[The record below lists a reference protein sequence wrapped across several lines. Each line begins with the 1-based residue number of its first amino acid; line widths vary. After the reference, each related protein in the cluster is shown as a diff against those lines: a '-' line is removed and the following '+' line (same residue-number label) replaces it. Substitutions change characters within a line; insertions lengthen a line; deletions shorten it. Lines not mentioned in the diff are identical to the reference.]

1 MLRIL
6 LRFQKKLQ
14 ELAKKLE
21 KVTMDLEKITMDLHN
36 GGILIFFSFHI
47 EKSLPRCPKTL
58 PTLCLISDPRASISH
73 HKRLYSTALG
83 RHFHVSDRSA
93 LWRFRGFEPSLT

>member
-1 MLRIL
+1 MLCIL

-21 KVTMDLEKITMDLHN
+21 KVTMDLEKVTMDLQN
-36 GGILIFFSFHI
+36 GGILIFFMFN
-47 EKSLPRCPKTL
+47 SLFQDARK
-58 PTLCLISDPRASISH
+58 SDPRASISH
-73 HKRLYSTALG
+73 HKRLYSTVFG
-83 RHFHVSDRSA
+83 RHFHVSDRSV

>member
-21 KVTMDLEKITMDLHN
+21 KVTMDLHKVTIDLQN
-36 GGILIFFSFHI
+36 GGNSLSEGI
-47 EKSLPRCPKTL
+47 EER
-58 PTLCLISDPRASISH
+58 ID
-73 HKRLYSTALG
+73 
-83 RHFHVSDRSA
+83 
-93 LWRFRGFEPSLT
+93 E

>member
-1 MLRIL
+1 MSCIL

-21 KVTMDLEKITMDLHN
+21 KVTMDLQKVTMDLQN
-36 GGILIFFSFHI
+36 GGILIFFMFNSLFQDARKLSQLYASFLIPVPPFPITNGYIRRHLEGI
-47 EKSLPRCPKTL
+47 SIH
-58 PTLCLISDPRASISH
+58 PTA
-73 HKRLYSTALG
+73 A
-83 RHFHVSDRSA
+83 V

>member
-1 MLRIL
+1 MYT
-6 LRFQKKLQ
+6 F
-14 ELAKKLE
+14 AFSE
-21 KVTMDLEKITMDLHN
+21 KVTRVSKKVTKSYDGLTKSYDGLTKWWN
-36 GGILIFFSFHI
+36 FNFFFSFHI
-47 EKSLPRCPKTL
+47 EKSLPRWPKTL